1 MPAEFLLVLLT
12 VTGLSTFASDAF
24 AQSEAPAAPTL
35 AGAELLRNFLDQT
48 QTYRAAFE
56 QALFASDGEP
66 VERATGELSIARP
79 GRFAWRY
86 REPLDQLV
94 LADGTNLWIY
104 DAELS
109 QATVTPLDEATR
121 ATPAMLLS
129 GDATLDEEFVVQES
143 FEADQLQW
151 VRLAPRPSGSDFK
164 EILIGFDGDTLR
176 RLELLDSL
184 DQTTSLEFSGVEVN
198 IDIAGTE
205 FDFVPPAGVDVIG
218 EVN

>member
-164 EILIGFDGDTLR
+164 QILIGFDGDTLR